1 MLLVVAALAMGVGA
15 EQYVGE
21 TIGSLHINHRAILRI
36 ARQEQAAGI
45 GKSVPVKSE
54 LPALTVNQPPVV
66 VHNAPPRQGV
76 VVPSQGVVIPTL
88 HVNAQQVALN
98 SIDRGLVSGTPKP
111 DVLTILA
118 ASTQDQPHLVLN
130 GGSTHHFVAEDKNWV
145 DPGAKCY
152 AYHTKNGVRDHVKHI
167 KSYADRTG
175 SVNLRVPGRYVI
187 HYESSCRK
195 IERQFDA
202 NLPFPSMIDR
212 R

>member
-1 MLLVVAALAMGVGA
+1 MSKA
-15 EQYVGE
+15 
-21 TIGSLHINHRAILRI
+21 
-36 ARQEQAAGI
+36 
-45 GKSVPVKSE
+45 
-54 LPALTVNQPPVV
+54 
-66 VHNAPPRQGV
+66 
-76 VVPSQGVVIPTL
+76 L

-187 HYESSCRK
+187 HYECADEAGVQAEPLTRT
-195 IERQFDA
+195 IVVH
-202 NLPFPSMIDR
+202 R
-212 R
+212 RPTALQRH

>member
-21 TIGSLHINHRAILRI
+21 TIGSLHINHRASLRI

-88 HVNAQQVALN
+88 HVNAQHLSTNIRRCTPNPLHKPSSLAHRL
-98 SIDRGLVSGTPKP
+98 SATERSDRRRCPR
-111 DVLTILA
+111 
-118 ASTQDQPHLVLN
+118 LVLL
-130 GGSTHHFVAEDKNWV
+130 SLCFAHTHA
-145 DPGAKCY
+145 
-152 AYHTKNGVRDHVKHI
+152 
-167 KSYADRTG
+167 
-175 SVNLRVPGRYVI
+175 
-187 HYESSCRK
+187 
-195 IERQFDA
+195 
-202 NLPFPSMIDR
+202 
-212 R
+212 